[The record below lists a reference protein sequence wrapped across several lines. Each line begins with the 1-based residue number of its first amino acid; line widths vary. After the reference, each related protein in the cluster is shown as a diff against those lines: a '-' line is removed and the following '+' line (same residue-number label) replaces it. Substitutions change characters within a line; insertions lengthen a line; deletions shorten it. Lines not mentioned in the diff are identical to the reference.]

1 MLANLDRDK
10 FIELLGKLGE
20 EKDEEVL
27 SAARDLHAQVTVA
40 QLSWDDL
47 LVPDQ
52 IDEIVEQGDENN
64 DEPTD
69 KADPQEVENVT
80 NGKKGSDISDEENEK
95 TLTEDEKSEALSLIE
110 KILSMEVSKD
120 TKDEVEEYK
129 QDIEDGDFVQMD
141 LRYLRAFH
149 KRLSK

>member
-69 KADPQEVENVT
+69 KADPQEVENVS
-80 NGKKGSDISDEENEK
+80 NGKKGSDISDEENEN
-95 TLTEDEKSEALSLIE
+95 TLTEDEKLEALSLIE

-129 QDIEDGDFVQMD
+129 RDIEDGDFVQMD

>member
-69 KADPQEVENVT
+69 KADPQEVENVS

-95 TLTEDEKSEALSLIE
+95 TLTEDEKLEALSLIE

-141 LRYLRAFH
+141 LSYLRAFH